1 MSRVWHVLKS
11 VTLTAIV
18 GGVSST
24 TPINATGNYAC
35 TAHQRSWVNK
45 PYSLLSNV
53 KSIREG

>member
-53 KSIREG
+53 KSSREG

>member
-18 GGVSST
+18 GGLSST
-24 TPINATGNYAC
+24 TINATGNYAC

-45 PYSLLSNV
+45 PYSLLRNV